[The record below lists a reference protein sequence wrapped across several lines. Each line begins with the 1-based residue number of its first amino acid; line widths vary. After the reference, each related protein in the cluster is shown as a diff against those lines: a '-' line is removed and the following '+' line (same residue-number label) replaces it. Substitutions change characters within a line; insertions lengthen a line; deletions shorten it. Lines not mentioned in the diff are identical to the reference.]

1 MTTRGL
7 RLDSCSEA
15 LVVRHDLVMLDLDG
29 VVYVGPEAVPGAADV
44 LREVRSRNTA
54 LAYVTN
60 NASRP
65 AASVAQHLA
74 DLGMPCDGPD
84 DVVTAAQAV
93 ARLMAESLPDGA
105 SVLAIGG
112 PGLREPLEA
121 LGLRCVDSADD
132 AAAVVQGY
140 HPTVGWTQLAEAS
153 YAVQAGVPWYAS
165 NTDRTIPT
173 ARGIAPGNGALVEV
187 VATATGTWPIVAGKP
202 ERALFDETRLRRAA
216 DRPLMVGD
224 RPDTD
229 IDGAIGA
236 ELPSLLVLT
245 GVADLI
251 ETVQLDAGHRPD
263 HVAHDLTGLLAPHE
277 PVEIDGDTS
286 RCGDTRATWHD
297 GELILAEGDPGAL
310 AALRAVVALGWATRD
325 RGNTVSAVTVSAAD
339 GRMTP

>member
-7 RLDSCSEA
+7 RLDSCPEA
-15 LVVRHDLVMLDLDG
+15 LAARHDLVMLDLDG

-44 LREVRSRNTA
+44 LHEVRSGGTT

-65 AASVAQHLA
+65 AASVAQHLVG
-74 DLGMPCDGPD
+74 LGMPCDGPD
-84 DVVTAAQAV
+84 DVVTSAQAV
-93 ARLMAESLPDGA
+93 ARLMAEALPTGA
-105 SVLAIGG
+105 AVLVIGG

-140 HPTVGWTQLAEAS
+140 HPTVGWTQLAEAA
-153 YAVQAGVPWYAS
+153 YAVQAGLPWYAS

-187 VATATGTWPIVAGKP
+187 VATATGTRPIVAGKP
-202 ERALFDETRLRRAA
+202 ERALFDETRLRCAA
-216 DRPLMVGD
+216 ERPLMVGD

-245 GVADLI
+245 GVADLA

-263 HVAHDLTGLLAPHE
+263 HVAHDLTGLLVPHE
-277 PVEIDGDTS
+277 PVDIDGDTS
-286 RCGDTRATWHD
+286 RCGHARATWHD
-297 GELILAEGDPGAL
+297 GELSLVDGDPGHL
-310 AALRAVVALGWATRD
+310 DALRAVVALGWATRD
-325 RGNTVSAVTVSAAD
+325 RGDTVSVVSVSAAD